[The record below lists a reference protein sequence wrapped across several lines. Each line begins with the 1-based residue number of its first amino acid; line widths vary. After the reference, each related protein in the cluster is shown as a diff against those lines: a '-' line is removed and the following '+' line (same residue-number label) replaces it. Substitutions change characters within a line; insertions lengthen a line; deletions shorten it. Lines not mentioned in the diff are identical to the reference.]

1 MELEGVCGVA
11 VCYFGVEVGGEVDDG
26 NSLEWASCVGVG
38 TNAQDIRSKG
48 DALLYADTT
57 TNAQE
62 LRDECDLVGGL
73 DLNTQLS

>member
-1 MELEGVCGVA
+1 MELEGVCGVS
-11 VCYFGVEVGGEVDDG
+11 VCYFRVEVGGEVDDC

-38 TNAQDIRSKG
+38 TDVRDIRSKR

-62 LRDECDLVGGL
+62 LRDECDLVGRL
-73 DLNTQLS
+73 DLDTQLS